1 KILGKKK
8 ENGEAFD
15 IVIARA
21 VARTNVLSEYCL
33 RLCKINGKFI
43 AMKGSL
49 VDNELKEENKAIEIL
64 GSKFK
69 EELTFT
75 LPNEESSRS
84 ILIIDKNKKTP
95 KKYPRKAGTPQ
106 KSPL

>member
-1 KILGKKK
+1 SL
-8 ENGEAFD
+8 N
-15 IVIARA
+15 IVIASA
-21 VARTNVLSEYCL
+21 VARTNILSEYCL
-33 RLCKINGKFI
+33 LICKINGQII

-49 VDNELKEENKAIEIL
+49 VDNELTEANKAIRIL
-64 GSKFK
+64 GGKFK

-75 LPNEESSRS
+75 LTIEESSRS
-84 ILIIDKNKKTP
+84 ILIIDKIKKTP